1 MAATC
6 NRRTINLHYDDDD
19 DDDDVRSPAFK
30 AIRSPAFKAIVFL
43 RAWRSGIAALT

>member
-30 AIRSPAFKAIVFL
+30 AIVFL